1 MILCPVTLW
10 KLQGVVLMSNLLISI
25 GNNVAAPGSRFAELA
40 SMLLLPKAKVGYNIA
55 QFIAD
60 SAIEYR

>member
-1 MILCPVTLW
+1 MSTL
-10 KLQGVVLMSNLLISI
+10 LTLI

-40 SMLLLPKAKVGYNIA
+40 SILLLPKAKVRYNIA

-60 SAIEYR
+60 SAILYR